1 MMSEHKRKAVARLRK
16 ENCYV
21 PDNYDDDDDEPPT
34 SSKVLLMVF
43 FLYKR
48 FAVWKFAQQNSKLS
62 LPDHVDFSYY
72 VVI

>member
-48 FAVWKFAQQNSKLS
+48 FAV
-62 LPDHVDFSYY
+62 
-72 VVI
+72 